1 MWDFGQ
7 ISSRAGRLR
16 EVDVAVYTWVLRH
29 RSLSAD
35 AAAAEL
41 GTSRQEVAE
50 SVQRLLDAH
59 LVYRSPVDPAVGFA
73 RAPEAALA
81 RLSAPSEARIRQSQY
96 QVALYEEE
104 LSSFRP
110 SYEEHRPPDARAFEV
125 IDTLEDVRATL
136 NRASEDCRTEMISSQ
151 PGGGHRVPEAMQE
164 AITRDRRLLE
174 RGVSIRTL
182 YHHTARFHAP
192 SQAYVAAASALGGQ
206 YRTAHA
212 LFGRLIVF
220 DRASAFIPLQDE
232 SWGAVVIREPD
243 TVGYLCDVFEQTWD
257 SATPFVDAASEGLE
271 QVSRQ
276 VNETIL
282 RLLATGL
289 KDETVARRLGMS
301 LRTVRRHIAEIMDE
315 LNATSRFQ
323 AGVTAALNG
332 VVGASAPPEVEQRAP

>member
-1 MWDFGQ
+1 M
-7 ISSRAGRLR
+7 R
-16 EVDVAVYTWVLRH
+16 VYTWVLRN
-29 RSLSAD
+29 RSLRTDVAM
-35 AAAAEL
+35 AEL
-41 GTSRQEVAE
+41 EASREEVTD
-50 SVQRLLDAH
+50 SIQRLLDAH
-59 LVYRSPVDPAVGFA
+59 LVYRSPDDPAVGFA
-73 RAPEAALA
+73 RAPETALA
-81 RLSAPSEARIRQSQY
+81 RRAAPHEARIRRHQDQL
-96 QVALYEEE
+96 ALYEEE
-104 LSSFRP
+104 LAGFWP

-125 IDTLEDVRATL
+125 INSLEEVRASL
-136 NRASEDCRTEMISSQ
+136 NRASDECRTEMISSQ
-151 PGGGHRVPEAMQE
+151 PGGGYRVPEAMEE
-164 AITRDRRLLE
+164 AIARDSRLLE

-182 YHHTARFHAP
+182 YHHTARFNAP

-220 DRASAFIPLQDE
+220 DRTSAYIPLQDE

-257 SATPFVDAASEGLE
+257 TATPFADAASEGLE

-276 VNETIL
+276 VDETIL

-301 LRTVRRHIAEIMDE
+301 LRTVRRHIAEIMEE

-332 VVGASAPPEVEQRAP
+332 LVGAADSEQHKHAD